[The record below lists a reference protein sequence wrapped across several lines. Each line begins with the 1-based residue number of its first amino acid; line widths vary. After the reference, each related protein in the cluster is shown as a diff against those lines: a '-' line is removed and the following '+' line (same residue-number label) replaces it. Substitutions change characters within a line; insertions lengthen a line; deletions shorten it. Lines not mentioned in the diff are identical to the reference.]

1 MWGASEFSA
10 GDGHSA
16 ATIYVWPWPQAL
28 YSSQHLA
35 GTDTKHQLESRF
47 VSPHRGALLHHLPTH
62 LWQPSPSSKVPVHR
76 PSHETSTPSG
86 CVMCQHT
93 TIIVRTIASF
103 LVVCGADP
111 VVALAAWT
119 VELPR
124 VRGLADADAAV
135 ALAPPAADLAIR
147 CLAAAQGR
155 LCGQLTYTT
164 HLTGGKKKKDGQ
176 LLCSF
181 GNFWGEGSSVLPPVS
196 VWPTKYHIWV
206 KNTFGADMSTF
217 IHQDVWYTF
226 RKPIYFVFNAVYYNV
241 A

>member
-1 MWGASEFSA
+1 
-10 GDGHSA
+10 
-16 ATIYVWPWPQAL
+16 
-28 YSSQHLA
+28 
-35 GTDTKHQLESRF
+35 
-47 VSPHRGALLHHLPTH
+47 
-62 LWQPSPSSKVPVHR
+62 
-76 PSHETSTPSG
+76 
-86 CVMCQHT
+86 MCQHT

-164 HLTGGKKKKDGQ
+164 HLTGGEKERRSVVMQ
-176 LLCSF
+176 LWKL
-181 GNFWGEGSSVLPPVS
+181 L
-196 VWPTKYHIWV
+196 
-206 KNTFGADMSTF
+206 
-217 IHQDVWYTF
+217 
-226 RKPIYFVFNAVYYNV
+226 R
-241 A
+241 